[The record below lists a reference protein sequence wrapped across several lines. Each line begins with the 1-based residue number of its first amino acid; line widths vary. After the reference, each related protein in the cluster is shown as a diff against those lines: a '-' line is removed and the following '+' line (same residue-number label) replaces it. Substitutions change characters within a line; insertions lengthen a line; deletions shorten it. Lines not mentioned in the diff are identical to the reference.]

1 MTALVRVVPVRT
13 IVSSLA
19 CTLLFLL
26 LGPTRLASQVTTG
39 GITGRI
45 VDSAGAAVTEAAIEV
60 HNTESGLRRSAVV
73 NQQGGYTVLGLEPG
87 GGYRVTIRAIGY
99 RPEVRENVRVPL
111 SQTVRIDATLAR
123 QAVQVEEIVVV
134 ADAAGADFSPG
145 RQGTQTTIND
155 TLLRRLPTL
164 DRDFTDF
171 VKLTPQVQVR
181 EGEGGITAAGQNN
194 RFNTIQVD

>member
-1 MTALVRVVPVRT
+1 MTTSATVPVR
-13 IVSSLA
+13 IILPSILLA
-19 CTLLFLL
+19 LLFLFT
-26 LGPTRLASQVTTG
+26 GPGRLHAQVTTG

-45 VDSAGAAVTEAAIEV
+45 IDSAGVAITDATVEI
-60 HNTESGLRRSAVV
+60 HNTESGLRRSANV
-73 NQQGGYTVLGLEPG
+73 NQQGSYTVVGLDPG

-99 RPEVRENVRVPL
+99 RPEIRENVRVPL
-111 SQTVRIDATLAR
+111 SQNARADAILVR
-123 QAVQVEEIVVV
+123 QAVQVEELVVV
-134 ADAAGADFSPG
+134 ADAAGAEFSPG

-194 RFNTIQVD
+194 RFNT